1 MYFIRL
7 LLLKM
12 MISWCTTFLTM
23 VMYQQST
30 RYFSLTDFTK
40 KCFGEDNISFATV
53 LQNTAYQKAR
63 YKPLPQSICHKHP
76 LEQLLHQ

>member
-12 MISWCTTFLTM
+12 TSWCTTFLSM

-40 KCFGEDNISFATV
+40 KCFAAQEDSISFASV
-53 LQNTAYQKAR
+53 L
-63 YKPLPQSICHKHP
+63 
-76 LEQLLHQ
+76 